1 MLFDADADENDLKT
15 IIGQKRRY
23 LNKLKEQQAAFG
35 LHTPPHVLIQIEDL
49 EAEIE
54 DLQSKLESFNNGK
67 NDTFGWQA
75 LVIDTDNHWRE
86 IIANNINLLGGTAID
101 CHSIPTEE
109 QRDIIDA
116 CAVAVVGSI
125 TATGPE
131 PKSDDWIP
139 DMTRLGRRLPIILLT
154 SWQQRDMAIS
164 LRHALR
170 NDNNNVTIATIFKE
184 NFDVH
189 WFSQIVHQLLP
200 TER

>member
-1 MLFDADADENDLKT
+1 
-15 IIGQKRRY
+15 

-75 LVIDTDNHWRE
+75 LVIDADNHWRE
-86 IIANNINLLGGTAID
+86 IIATNINLLGGTAID
-101 CHSIPTEE
+101 CQVIPTEE
-109 QRDIIDA
+109 QRDIVDA
-116 CAVAVVGSI
+116 CVVAVVGSVA
-125 TATGPE
+125 ATEAG

-139 DMTRLGRRLPIILLT
+139 NMTRLGRRLPIILLT
-154 SWQQRDMAIS
+154 SWQHRDMAIS

-184 NFDVH
+184 NFDAH
-189 WFSQIVHQLLP
+189 WFSQIIHQLLP